1 MKAKNIYSVCCSYE
15 TDIEFCNENGI
26 KIDNML
32 KRDEYSV
39 LCEFCAMLQGAGA
52 PASFYD
58 GYFLSYSI
66 PQISNEFD
74 LLRFCEKS
82 VINIELKSDLSALS
96 YEQKTEKIR
105 KQLAKNHYYLKFL
118 NRQIFCY
125 CFVSNDGLYKYDHTV
140 DTVVHVEGTDLLNTL
155 SLQNNSFFTQL
166 DLNSLFVPKNYLVS
180 PFNNTDRFMRG
191 EYFLTDAQ
199 ANIKKDILAQLDKNT
214 FFSYCVSAN
223 AGTGKTLLV
232 YDIARELI
240 ARSKNVLVVHSGIL
254 NDGHIRLIM
263 YYGWHICA
271 IKDMVL
277 KIGCASLNGCDYDVV
292 IFDEAQRMTKAQID
306 VAINRLSPQKI
317 PVIFSYD
324 VKQYLKQNEA
334 VDVYGYLEAQHG
346 DIQSYKTHLTNKIRT
361 NKEIASFITNL
372 FTMGKSNSYTDYSS
386 ITVDYFDC
394 KEDVKSY
401 LRALAADGYK
411 SISFTVSRFTR
422 EGLDAINNI
431 CDCNAHAVIGQ
442 EFDKVVFV
450 MDDNFRYSDQNI
462 LMARENY
469 YDARGMLYQIVTR
482 AVSELKIVVL
492 GNKQLYKDILK
503 IKYNKFPF
511 KPQE

>member
-1 MKAKNIYSVCCSYE
+1 MKTKNIYSICCSYE
-15 TDIEFCNENGI
+15 TDIEFCNENDI

-32 KRDEYSV
+32 KHDEYAV
-39 LCEFCAMLQGAGA
+39 LSDFCDMMQKAGA
-52 PASFYD
+52 PFIFYD

-82 VINIELKSDLSALS
+82 VINIELKADLSALS
-96 YEQKTEKIR
+96 PQQKNEKIR
-105 KQLAKNHYYLKFL
+105 KQLAKNYYYLKFL

-125 CFVSNDGLYKYDHTV
+125 CFVSGDGLYKYDPTV
-140 DTVVHVEGTDLLNTL
+140 DTIVSTDANDLFHSLNIQ
-155 SLQNNSFFTQL
+155 SNDFFKDL

-199 ANIKKDILAQLDKNT
+199 ANIKKQILSLLDKNA
-214 FFSYCVSAN
+214 FFSYCISAN

-232 YDIARELI
+232 YDVARELI
-240 ARSKNVLVVHSGIL
+240 SRSKNVLVVHSGRL
-254 NDGHIRLIM
+254 NDGHLRLATQ
-263 YYGWHICA
+263 YGWHVCA
-271 IKDMVL
+271 IKDMIL
-277 KIGCASLNGCDYDVV
+277 KIGCAALKGKGYDLV
-292 IFDEAQRMTKAQID
+292 IFDEAQRMTRAQID
-306 VAINRLSPQKI
+306 IAVNRLSGQNI
-317 PVIFSYD
+317 PIIYSYD
-324 VKQYLKQNEA
+324 VKQYLKENEA
-334 VDVYGYLEAQHG
+334 VDVYEYLNNQHG
-346 DIQSYKTHLTNKIRT
+346 DIQIFKAHLTNKIRT
-361 NKEIASFITNL
+361 NKELASFITNL

-386 ITVDYFDC
+386 ITVDYFDN
-394 KEDVKSY
+394 KDDVKTY
-401 LRALAADGYK
+401 LKTLAVNGYK
-411 SISFTVSRFTR
+411 SIGFTVSLYSQ

-450 MDDNFRYSDQNI
+450 MDDNFKYSNQNI
-462 LMARENY
+462 LMARKNY
-469 YDARGMLYQIVTR
+469 YDPRGMLYQIVTR

-503 IKYNKFPF
+503 IKYNKMD
-511 KPQE
+511 